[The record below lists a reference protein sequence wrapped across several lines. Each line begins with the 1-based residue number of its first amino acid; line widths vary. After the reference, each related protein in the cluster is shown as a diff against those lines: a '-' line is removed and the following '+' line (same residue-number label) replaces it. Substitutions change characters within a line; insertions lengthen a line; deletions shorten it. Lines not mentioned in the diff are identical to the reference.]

1 MYNRHMLSSYFPL
14 PVPDVTRPW
23 GADCSACVGFCG
35 GHYLEPENAWKC
47 VQEKGM
53 GVCQTKPP
61 SVVLQS
67 VFNLSEKKGEDLL
80 KNENALNDIAKE
92 VLLTP
97 NDVKMWIDNREQG
110 KLLQLEQPKKVHI
123 NDESLY
129 ISIPSP

>member
-1 MYNRHMLSSYFPL
+1 MLGS
-14 PVPDVTRPW
+14 
-23 GADCSACVGFCG
+23 
-35 GHYLEPENAWKC
+35 

-67 VFNLSEKKGEDLL
+67 VFNSSEKKGEDLL

-97 NDVKMWIDNREQG
+97 NDVKMWIEHLKGIKSRRQQG
-110 KLLQLEQPKKVHI
+110 ARKAAATRATQKGTHER
-123 NDESLY
+123 
-129 ISIPSP
+129 